1 MKTIITY
8 TCGHEGIVQL
18 YGKSIDRDRKKTW
31 LEHNALCPDCQ
42 KKQREK
48 ETQKVLASTANLD
61 LPALTGSRKQIEWA
75 SGIRAKKIQEAEAFL
90 DSKLPKEIQGKANQ
104 FYHWYIS
111 HTEAS
116 WWIDHRYDSPK
127 VTARLN
133 RKAWDK

>member
-1 MKTIITY
+1 
-8 TCGHEGIVQL
+8 
-18 YGKSIDRDRKKTW
+18 
-31 LEHNALCPDCQ
+31 
-42 KKQREK
+42 
-48 ETQKVLASTANLD
+48 

-75 SGIRAKKIQEAEAFL
+75 IGIRAKKIQEAETFL
-90 DSKLPKEIQGKANQ
+90 DSKLLNEIQKKANQ

-133 RKAWDK
+133 QKAWNK